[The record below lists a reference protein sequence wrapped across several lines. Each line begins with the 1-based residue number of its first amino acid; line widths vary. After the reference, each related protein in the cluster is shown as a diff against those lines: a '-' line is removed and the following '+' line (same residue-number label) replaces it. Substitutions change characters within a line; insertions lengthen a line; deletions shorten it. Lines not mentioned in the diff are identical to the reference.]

1 MDSGDA
7 DGSVERS
14 ESQPGARERPASS
27 TAERAVADDASRSE
41 DDAALP
47 EEAWIDRSAETA
59 EPSNEDLPADSPADR
74 PDAGGSVE
82 VEAAF
87 DGSAANGA
95 TEAKKHGSESSLLD
109 RLARVVRGER
119 SALGPRPYEP
129 EEHGPLAT
137 FETDPGIEECDRYWV
152 NFPYALVVIT
162 TDPATNALTYRVVEP
177 ALDPVERELFA
188 VLENDVRDPLLYRSA
203 DATDDAEPETL
214 LRRELDRRLAEYD
227 VAVSPRRF
235 ESLFYYLYRTF
246 QGYGRIDPLMS
257 DPHIEDVSCDG
268 YDLPLFV
275 YRDTHGNVETT
286 VSFGKSEL
294 DDAVVRLAQRS
305 GQHVSLGRPVV
316 EATLSDGSRAE
327 LALGTEVT
335 PRGSAFTIRRYA
347 EDPFTPLDLIATGT
361 FSTEQIAYLWLCIEH
376 DRNLLFAGGT
386 ASGKTTAMNAVSMF
400 VPPRAKVLSIEDTR
414 ELTLYHDNWL
424 SSVTRERFGSESD
437 ITMCELLRS
446 ALRHCP
452 EYIIVGEVR
461 GKEAMTLFQAMN
473 TGHTTYSTMHA
484 DSVRTVINRLEN
496 EPIGVPRQMV
506 RSLDVLCVQ
515 GFGNVEGERVRRNE
529 ELAEIEDTDERTGE
543 LDYSTAFE

>member
-1 MDSGDA
+1 
-7 DGSVERS
+7 
-14 ESQPGARERPASS
+14 
-27 TAERAVADDASRSE
+27 
-41 DDAALP
+41 
-47 EEAWIDRSAETA
+47 
-59 EPSNEDLPADSPADR
+59 
-74 PDAGGSVE
+74 
-82 VEAAF
+82 
-87 DGSAANGA
+87 
-95 TEAKKHGSESSLLD
+95 LLD

-129 EEHGPLAT
+129 KEHGPLAT

-152 NFPYALVVIT
+152 HFPYALVVIT
-162 TDPATNALTYRVVEP
+162 ADPATNALTYRVVEP
-177 ALDPVERELFA
+177 ALDPVERELLA

-275 YRDTHGNVETT
+275 YHDTHGNVETT

-316 EATLSDGSRAE
+316 EATLPDGSRAE

-400 VPPRAKVLSIEDTR
+400 VPPRAKVLSTEDTR

-437 ITMCELLRS
+437 ITMYELLRS
-446 ALRHCP
+446 ALRHRP

-529 ELAEIEDTDERTGE
+529 ELAEIEDIDERTGE
-543 LDYSTAFE
+543 LDYSTAFEWRAADDNPRRSGQCGHGVHPRGTGLVADQPPPGTGPSPDLPGGSRRARRRGLPALYGRGDVLLRRS